1 MRSSVER
8 RPVIPGRVE
17 GTSPESITAE
27 FSEQTLMP
35 ILKRPVVMDS
45 GFRALRGPGMMDQK
59 YLSHT

>member
-35 ILKRPVVMDS
+35 ILKDLWLWIPGS
-45 GFRALRGPGMMDQK
+45 ALCAAPGMMDQK

>member
-35 ILKRPVVMDS
+35 ILKDLWLWIPGS
-45 GFRALRGPGMMDQK
+45 ALCAAPE
-59 YLSHT
+59 